1 MASLAIGFGVL
12 LALLSGIL
20 FAIAEHFSPTIF
32 IPAGFGI
39 VLICLG
45 VVARN
50 EMARM
55 HAMHGAALV
64 GLIGFVV
71 AAYRVISA
79 KIDSGGSWGVWNR
92 AESGQAIM
100 AALCAI
106 FLGLSIRSFIEARIA
121 RKKKEAE
128 ANPPPAQ

>member
-1 MASLAIGFGVL
+1 MAPIAIGFGVL

-45 VVARN
+45 VIARN
-50 EMARM
+50 EKARM

-64 GLIGFVV
+64 ALTGFVV
-71 AAYRVISA
+71 PAYRVISA
-79 KIDSGGSWGVWNR
+79 KMGSGGSWAVWNR

-100 AALCAI
+100 SALCAI
-106 FLGLSIRSFIEARIA
+106 FLALCINSFIVARIA

-128 ANPPPAQ
+128 GNNPPAQ